1 MTRRGPHRLT
11 LFLGAV
17 FVLGACAGA
26 PKPAQKPAIEP
37 GAQDQAREAPAGP
50 VAPSPKAKPAINEG
64 DEGDTAETKRGEFE
78 DKPSGIDL
86 PRPKDVEIAAVPTH
100 APIDLPGPGDLIGL
114 SAGEVR
120 DLMGAPVFRRR
131 DPPAELWQ
139 YSSKRCF
146 FDVFLFQGKGAP
158 AYRVNHIEA
167 RGRTISAIPLR
178 ECFLSLKKPGK
189 G

>member
-1 MTRRGPHRLT
+1 MTHPWPHRLT

-37 GAQDQAREAPAGP
+37 GVQDQVTDTPAGP
-50 VAPSPKAKPAINEG
+50 VAPVAKPAVNERN
-64 DEGDTAETKRGEFE
+64 AKRRESE

-86 PRPKDVEIAAVPTH
+86 PRPKGVEVAAVPPH
-100 APIDLPGPGDLIGL
+100 APIDLPGPEHLIGL
-114 SAGEVR
+114 SAGEVQ

-146 FDVFLFQGKGAP
+146 FDVFLFRGKAAP
-158 AYRVNHIEA
+158 QYRVNHIEA
-167 RGRTISAIPLR
+167 RGRTVSAIPLR
-178 ECFLSLKKPGK
+178 ECFLSLEKREKS
-189 G
+189 